1 MESIKKLKRIKILS
15 RDEQKKIR
23 GSVTCTRGLPDGSNL
38 SSYEATSMA
47 AGYEWCM
54 FWSAA
59 GYRCTCG

>member
-1 MESIKKLKRIKILS
+1 MDSIGKLKRIKILS
-15 RDEQKKIR
+15 KNEQKKITGR
-23 GSVTCTRGLPDGSNL
+23 VSCTRGLPDGSNL
-38 SSYEATSMA
+38 ASYEPTSMA